1 MGLVDYDSDASG
13 SSDGEATVAP
23 PTKATIITAAAAGGK
38 KPFQKLVDR
47 ANPGKILVS
56 LPSAAATA
64 TGKEEGEQDDRPAKR
79 AKVGAG
85 GSSSRF
91 SGFGSFLPPPK
102 NKNAA
107 ASAAKT
113 TASRLESSSSF
124 SSSSFSSSPAT
135 SRPGVNLKTSSE
147 AVFSRRDAS
156 ANDAAALPTTVP
168 TDTTGADGP
177 KSTSASTPSSS
188 SSSSL
193 KMSLPP
199 PKAPSIPQ
207 DQKAA
212 EDVKLVGNPLMFM
225 PLSVSRKPG
234 VKKKKVASGG
244 GGGGGGGTAGT
255 IPSPGANGTA
265 GQSAS
270 PAPFPTPPAP
280 PPKKKVSL
288 FSLGADDQA
297 EAEQAVVAA
306 QQTIEEEE
314 GGGGGNASAAK
325 AAAANEYSSTYQ
337 AAAPPAGYA
346 YDQGYY
352 TGSSGAATATHS
364 VTDTSSLN
372 TIANDLHLS
381 AKERREL
388 FGRTGT
394 AAASTRIAASFNMD
408 QEYRHNEELRNADE
422 ASANGGQQQS
432 HNPVRTLMP
441 GKHSLRQLV
450 NAVHT
455 QQDALEETFAK
466 NRQSQREAGG
476 KYGWR

>member
-1 MGLVDYDSDASG
+1 MGLVDYESDGSG

-23 PTKATIITAAAAGGK
+23 PTKTTSTTAAGGK
-38 KPFQKLVDR
+38 KAFQKLVDR

-56 LPSAAATA
+56 LPTAAATA
-64 TGKEEGEQDDRPAKR
+64 AGKEDEGDRPAKR
-79 AKVGAG
+79 AKVGTG
-85 GSSSRF
+85 GSSRF

-102 NKNAA
+102 NPAA
-107 ASAAKT
+107 TAAKT
-113 TASRLESSSSF
+113 ATSKLGSPSSF
-124 SSSSFSSSPAT
+124 SSSSAT

-147 AVFSRRDAS
+147 ATFSRRDAG
-156 ANDAAALPTTVP
+156 ANDALPTTVP
-168 TDTTGADGP
+168 TDTTGDAP
-177 KSTSASTPSSS
+177 KTTASSS
-188 SSSSL
+188 SSSTSSSL

-212 EDVKLVGNPLMFM
+212 EDIKLVGNPLMFM

-234 VKKKKVASGG
+234 AKKKKVVGAGGSGS
-244 GGGGGGGTAGT
+244 AGAT
-255 IPSPGANGTA
+255 PSPMTGSVGSQTA
-265 GQSAS
+265 VSSSSA
-270 PAPFPTPPAP
+270 TPPAP
-280 PPKKKVSL
+280 APAPKKKVSL

-297 EAEQAVVAA
+297 EAEQAAAAA

-314 GGGGGNASAAK
+314 TSTANATTAD
-325 AAAANEYSSTYQ
+325 EYSSTYQ
-337 AAAPPAGYA
+337 AASPAVGYA
-346 YDQGYY
+346 YDAQQGYY
-352 TGSSGAATATHS
+352 AGNVSAQPTA
-364 VTDTSSLN
+364 DTSSLD

-388 FGRTGT
+388 FGRTGA
-394 AAASTRIAASFNMD
+394 AAASTRIAATFNMD
-408 QEYRHNEELRNADE
+408 QEYRHNEALRNADE

-455 QQDALEETFAK
+455 QQDALEENFAK